1 MTRDNDNKRG
11 NADLTEPYDQK
22 VEARFDKEARA
33 KLTSDGRIDGRRMNK
48 SHASDGGPNKT

>member
-11 NADLTEPYDQK
+11 NADLTERYDQK

-33 KLTSDGRIDGRRMNK
+33 KLKSDGRIDSRRMNE
-48 SHASDGGPNKT
+48 SHATDGGPNKT